1 MVCGTVSQ
9 LKELVSVKQ
18 YNGMKQL
25 DKIDNVGIQLIVVV
39 SLITMIG
46 IGVQY
51 GHWSLIVIGSYL
63 IGKFN

>member
-1 MVCGTVSQ
+1 
-9 LKELVSVKQ
+9 
-18 YNGMKQL
+18 MKHL
-25 DKIDNVGIQLIVVV
+25 DKIEKIGIQSIVVV

>member
-1 MVCGTVSQ
+1 
-9 LKELVSVKQ
+9 
-18 YNGMKQL
+18 MKHL
-25 DKIDNVGIQLIVVV
+25 DKIEKIGIQLIVVV

-63 IGKFN
+63 IGKFT